1 MGECKVI
8 SVINWKGGVG
18 KTTLTHHLATGLIH
32 LSEEERV
39 KYLGSSDIPRVLMV
53 DTAGKRLKAILD
65 KEEKP
70 LDADSRKMQ
79 ETVAGRLA
87 Y

>member
-8 SVINWKGGVG
+8 SVINWKGRG

-39 KYLGSSDIPRVLMV
+39 KYLGSSDIP
-53 DTAGKRLKAILD
+53 G
-65 KEEKP
+65 
-70 LDADSRKMQ
+70 
-79 ETVAGRLA
+79 